1 MKYEIADGLMPSGQF
16 EIIIRDV
23 TRGIPENEL
32 LPETRIDLKVF
43 NSEQEA
49 EMLAN
54 QAAAAKANKGKK

>member
-1 MKYEIADGLMPSGQF
+1 MPSGQF

-49 EMLAN
+49 ELLAN